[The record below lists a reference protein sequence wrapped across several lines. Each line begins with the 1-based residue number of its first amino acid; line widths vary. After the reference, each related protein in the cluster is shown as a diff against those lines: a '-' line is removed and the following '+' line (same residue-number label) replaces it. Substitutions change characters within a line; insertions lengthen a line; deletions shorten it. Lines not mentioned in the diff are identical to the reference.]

1 MIVFFVQLSNA
12 QNTDLQRANR
22 LFDKTFYT
30 EAIPLYESIIQ
41 ENHSILVI
49 KNLADA
55 YYYTNDYSKAQN
67 YYRILLKNWNKDF
80 EEEYYFR
87 FSQTLKATGDY
98 EESNTVIRDYLVS
111 SNNPKALVD
120 FERENK
126 ILENISA
133 IGERFEIR
141 SLPINT
147 INSEFGAVKQGSNLV
162 YSGVKEK
169 VGVFDKMYK
178 WNGETYLNL
187 VSIPIK
193 NINSKDSIPS
203 SFSTEINT
211 SMHESNAIFTKDGKT
226 VYFTRNNYK
235 KGKRGKNSDR
245 ISNLQI
251 LKGELIDG
259 KWGNIVSLPFNSDDY
274 SIEHPAL
281 SNDEKTLYFA
291 SDMPGTLGSFDIFCV
306 DIIGTGFG
314 VPKNLGN
321 KINTSKK
328 EQFPFVSK
336 DNKLY
341 FSSNGHTGYGSLD
354 VFVSEIEKNDFSKP
368 LNIGLPV
375 NSGFDD
381 FCFVIDSDS
390 KEGYFSS
397 DRIGGKGRDDIYEL
411 KEVKPLVIKDCIQ
424 FIKGV
429 IFDIDTKLP
438 LNNVLV
444 TLQNSD
450 TVTIQKTS
458 TTEDGKFAFTVACE
472 AGYLA
477 SATKEGYTGE
487 SVSLK
492 LKKERNKSNDASMSL
507 KSLLTI
513 RSEEQFALEQK
524 KKMELILAEKQ
535 KKEKLIIAE
544 KEIKAAQILKKQ
556 KEDAIILAE
565 KNVIKVKD
573 QLFIKTDYIYF
584 DYDLWYIRKKAK
596 TTLDHVI
603 ELMKKYPNMI
613 VEIGSYTDNRGDS
626 DYNLELSAKRAE
638 SIKSYFINQ
647 EIQEKRIIAKGYG
660 ETFQIIKCEP
670 SESCTEEQHEL
681 NRRSEFKI
689 QNL

>member
-1 MIVFFVQLSNA
+1 MIVFSVQLSNA
-12 QNTDLQRANR
+12 QNMDLQRANR

-41 ENHSILVI
+41 ENRTFLVV

-55 YYYTNDYSKAQN
+55 YYYTSDYNKAQN
-67 YYRILLKNWNKDF
+67 YYRILIKNWNKDL

-98 EESNTVIRDYLVS
+98 EDSNIIIRDYLVS
-111 SNNPKALVD
+111 SNKPEALAD

-126 ILENISA
+126 VLENISA

-141 SLPINT
+141 NLPINT
-147 INSEFGAVKQGSNLV
+147 KNSEFGAVKQGSNLV

-169 VGVFDKMYK
+169 IGAFDKMYK

-187 VSIPIK
+187 VSIPMK
-193 NINSKDSIPS
+193 NINSVDSIPS
-203 SFSTEINT
+203 SFSKEINT

-226 VYFTRNNYK
+226 IYFTRNNYK

-251 LKGELIDG
+251 FKAELIDD

-274 SIEHPAL
+274 SVEHPAL
-281 SNDEKTLYFA
+281 SGDEKTLYFA

-306 DIIGTGFG
+306 DIKGSGFG
-314 VPKNLGN
+314 APKNLGS

-341 FSSNGHTGYGSLD
+341 FSSNGHPGYGSLD
-354 VFVSEIEKNDFSKP
+354 VFVSEIEKSDFSKP

-381 FCFVIDSDS
+381 FCFAIDSDS

-411 KEVKPLVIKDCIQ
+411 KEIKPLVIEDCIQ
-424 FIKGV
+424 FIEGIV
-429 IFDIDTKLP
+429 IDTDTKLP

-444 TLQNSD
+444 TLQNPD
-450 TVTIQKTS
+450 TVAIQKMV

-472 AGYLA
+472 AEYLA
-477 SATKEGYTGE
+477 SAFKEGYTVD

-524 KKMELILAEKQ
+524 KNEELVLAEKQ

-556 KEDAIILAE
+556 KEDAITFAE
-565 KNVIKVKD
+565 KDVIKVKD
-573 QLFIKTDYIYF
+573 QLFIKTDYIHF
-584 DYDLWYIRKKAK
+584 DYDLWYIRQKAK
-596 TTLDHVI
+596 STLDRVI
-603 ELMKKYPNMI
+603 ELMKKYPSMV

-626 DYNLELSAKRAE
+626 DYNLELSTKRAE

-647 EIQEKRIIAKGYG
+647 EIQEKRIIARGYG